1 MQDESPLVF
10 PKKADK
16 ARLEKYLHYDKLYAG
31 EHFDAF
37 SIKAEDGFN
46 TVYARLRYV
55 VANFAG
61 LSSRVLADMLFG
73 ETITVDVK
81 DQELQNFIDGLQ
93 EQNQLFN
100 QLYESELVNSRK
112 GDDVFKLR
120 IGPRNPTIPDS
131 PSEIIIE
138 QIGPDY
144 YFPQFSNKSSRGM
157 SDQDV
162 IVTQFEQNDATT
174 GKNTCYIHKE
184 IHTPGLIQH
193 EVYVYDK
200 QQGKIVKQMTDT
212 TAFGFPEQEE
222 TGVNRSLIF
231 HIPNVRDGNQF
242 WGTSD
247 YRDLESL
254 FFALNNRI
262 TKTDNILDKHSDPI
276 LAVPPGVLD
285 EEGNVRKEK
294 LGMFEV
300 DNENPGFNKPEY
312 VVWNANLDSAMKEID
327 KLVEFL
333 FMFSEIAPATMGA
346 DGGTGGQAE
355 SGRALKF
362 KLLATIRKRNR
373 KKRYYDQAIK
383 DMLVTAMELSK
394 FHRVPVNDIIAQ
406 STERPTIDWGT
417 GLIPDETE
425 EIDNATK
432 RIDAGLS
439 SRADEIAKLDG
450 KTPDEAQKKVKEID
464 KEAAQDPPPSV
475 ENNLS
480 GNPPNPT
487 PPETK
492 PNPAPPQ
499 PPQAAAAGK

>member
-1 MQDESPLVF
+1 MF

-16 ARLEKYLHYDKLYAG
+16 ARLEKYLYYDKLYSG
-31 EHFDAF
+31 DHFDAF

-46 TVYARLRYV
+46 TMYARLRYV

-61 LSSRVLADMLFG
+61 LASRVMADMLFG
-73 ETITVDVK
+73 ETITIDVK
-81 DQELQNFIDGLQ
+81 DKDLQNFIDGFQ

-120 IGPRNPTIPDS
+120 VGPRNPTIPDA

-138 QIGPDY
+138 QIGPDF
-144 YFPQFSNKSSRGM
+144 YFPQFSRNSSRGQ

-162 IVTQFEQNDATT
+162 IVTQFEQPGPND
-174 GKNTCYIHKE
+174 GKNVTFLHKE

-193 EVYVYDK
+193 EVYEYNVT
-200 QQGKIVKQMTDT
+200 QQRIVKQMRSED
-212 TAFGFPEQEE
+212 FGWPEEEE
-222 TGVNRSLIF
+222 TGVNRSLVF
-231 HIPNVRDGNQF
+231 HVPNVRDGAGY

-247 YRDLESL
+247 YRDLENL

-285 EEGNVRKEK
+285 ENGDVRKER

-312 VVWNANLDSAMKEID
+312 VVWNANLDSAMTEID

-346 DGGTGGQAE
+346 DKGGQAE

-383 DMLVTAMELSK
+383 DMLITAAELSK
-394 FHRVPVNDIIAQ
+394 FHKVAINDIIP
-406 STERPTIDWGT
+406 TNIERPVIDWGS

-425 EIDNATK
+425 EIENAVK
-432 RIDAGLS
+432 RVDAGLS
-439 SRADEIAKLDG
+439 SRADEIARLDEI
-450 KTPDEAQKKVKEID
+450 TPDEAQKKVKEID
-464 KEAAQDPPPSV
+464 KEAAQDAPPAI
-475 ENNLS
+475 ENNIS
-480 GNPPNPT
+480 GNPAPT
-487 PPETK
+487 PGAPATL

-499 PPQAAAAGK
+499 PPATARR

>member
-1 MQDESPLVF
+1 MADESPLVF
-10 PKKADK
+10 PKKADV
-16 ARLEKYLHYDKLYAG
+16 ARLERYLHYDKLYAG
-31 EHFDAF
+31 DHFDAF
-37 SIKAEDGFN
+37 SIKATDGFN
-46 TVYARLRYV
+46 SQYSRLRYV

-61 LSSRVLADMLFG
+61 LASRVMADMLFG
-73 ETITVDVK
+73 ETITLDVK
-81 DQELQNFIDGLQ
+81 DKDLQNFVDGLQ

-112 GDDVFKLR
+112 GDDVFKIR
-120 IGPRNPTIPDS
+120 IGARNPSIPDAK
-131 PSEIIIE
+131 SEIIIE
-138 QIGPDY
+138 QIGPDF
-144 YFPQFSNKSSRGM
+144 YFPQFSKKSARGM

-162 IVTQFEQNDATT
+162 IIEQFDQIAPTT
-174 GKNTCYIHKE
+174 GKTTCYIHKE

-193 EVYVYDK
+193 EVYEYNK
-200 QQGKIVKQMTDT
+200 NERKIVAQMDAE
-212 TAFGFPEQEE
+212 AFGYPLEE
-222 TGVNRSLIF
+222 VTGVNRSLVF
-231 HIPNVRDGNQF
+231 HIPNVRDGSGF

-285 EEGNVRKEK
+285 ENGQVRKEA

-300 DNENPGFNKPEY
+300 DNENSGFNKPEY
-312 VVWNANLDSAMKEID
+312 VVWNANLDAAEKEVE

-346 DGGTGGQAE
+346 DSGSGGQAE

-383 DMLVTAMELSK
+383 DMLETAMGLSA
-394 FHRVPVNDIIAQ
+394 FHKVEVNGVVA
-406 STERPTIDWGT
+406 SKVERPVIDWGS

-425 EIDNATK
+425 EIDNAVK

-439 SRADEIAKLDG
+439 SRAQVIASLDEV
-450 KTPDEAQKKVKEID
+450 TPDEAEKRVQEID
-464 KEAAQDPPPSV
+464 KEATQNAPPVIDNGVTATPPPAADPKT
-475 ENNLS
+475 N
-480 GNPPNPT
+480 
-487 PPETK
+487 
-492 PNPAPPQ
+492 PQ
-499 PPQAAAAGK
+499 PAATAPGK